1 MRIVSAGNNRRDQ
14 QLKHLFS
21 ELSIDIEIMQ
31 GPVTVDGRRVYPLTR
46 HTGEFQ
52 LQPPEIEF
60 PSILRSKRN
69 THPGSNLLKPTEKIY
84 LDNSNIYKAMSDE
97 LGFND
102 NTGTVREIFFIKM
115 LQNANENIYYS
126 RTGDFQ
132 VNDTIFEI
140 GEKK

>member
-1 MRIVSAGNNRRDQ
+1 M
-14 QLKHLFS
+14 
-21 ELSIDIEIMQ
+21 
-31 GPVTVDGRRVYPLTR
+31 TR

-140 GEKK
+140 GGKNKTAKQIKDQMYRSFLIKDNLYYPDAHTIPLHLFGFLY